1 MVKQLPHD
9 LSGQAGLA
17 RISKYQKGINLN
29 ACVDPAF
36 GGRAGTA
43 NSDILKNYLVLRCL
57 GKNDF
62 DVIEMQRSDAFCAR
76 ALLLRAVL
84 SSPTLRQHRDAHASD
99 WLKLA
104 ERINAT
110 VLSVKIAGWVFQPI
124 MDGVL
129 V

>member
-1 MVKQLPHD
+1 M
-9 LSGQAGLA
+9 S
-17 RISKYQKGINLN
+17 
-29 ACVDPAF
+29 
-36 GGRAGTA
+36 
-43 NSDILKNYLVLRCL
+43 LRCSA
-57 GKNDF
+57 
-62 DVIEMQRSDAFCAR
+62 SDAFCAR

-84 SSPTLRQHRDAHASD
+84 SSPTLRKHRDAHASN